1 MKKTTYTKKTKEPKK
16 TKVQKEI
23 ERLEKQNL
31 ELTNVYKYTGTK
43 KLKQK

>member
-23 ERLEKQNL
+23 ED
-31 ELTNVYKYTGTK
+31 ELDKF
-43 KLKQK
+43 QKPNT